1 MALSRKLQEAHSC
14 GLDPLVFPFLV
25 FPFSTRAPGRVSRGG
40 ACGSFL
46 SESVSAPESNPRP
59 AGEAAARE
67 ANLEYNKALAALSPG
82 NAGAGGGSR
91 RQTAGGRGQ
100 EQEARAKREGRRKP

>member
-46 SESVSAPESNPRP
+46 SESVSAPDSNPRP

-67 ANLEYNKALAALSPG
+67 AKLEYNKALAALSPG
-82 NAGAGGGSR
+82 KAETKSR
-91 RQTAGGRGQ
+91 RGKRRRGDG
-100 EQEARAKREGRRKP
+100 ETKRRETEGQG